1 MKLSKE
7 MNCYPVVIQD
17 RAVRQVLTAKAFEL
31 EQENEKLKEE
41 IKVLAKRCNL
51 QSGEINQLRNQLA
64 FRGDE

>member
-51 QSGEINQLRNQLA
+51 QSGEINWR
-64 FRGDE
+64 FGVMSDER

>member
-7 MNCYPVVIQD
+7 MNCYPAVIQD

-51 QSGEINQLRNQLA
+51 QSGEINWR
-64 FRGDE
+64 FGVMSDER